1 LQRYSTAC
9 DLNSELAESIVA
21 TRKEL
26 PASETGMSSCGDE
39 LDEMTMFNEGAVHDE
54 LSCVDEDEAVGCSN
68 DAEGEASLSSQR
80 L

>member
-1 LQRYSTAC
+1 
-9 DLNSELAESIVA
+9 
-21 TRKEL
+21 
-26 PASETGMSSCGDE
+26 MSSCGDE